1 MMAFFKKHRNLIF
14 LCVLLLTLAG
24 SYLWNQYQLEG
35 VKTVLLPVT
44 RMEGEGAT
52 PTPSISKAPLSAYQE
67 KREATRQA
75 DMAALQ
81 TLAANERVDQT
92 ARDQAQDE
100 LLEVIRCRESELAIE
115 GALTGAGLAPCV
127 AVVQRG
133 AVTVLVGKKE
143 LTQTEA
149 TMILT
154 LSAAHSGEAP
164 ENIRIM
170 AGDMI

>member
-1 MMAFFKKHRNLIF
+1 MFEKMKKHKNLIF
-14 LCVLLLTLAG
+14 LCVLLVTLAG
-24 SYLWNQYQLEG
+24 SYLWNQYQMQG
-35 VKTVLLPVT
+35 VQTVLLPISRT
-44 RMEGEGAT
+44 EGESTT
-52 PTPSISKAPLSAYQE
+52 PTATVSKTPLATYQE

-75 DMAALQ
+75 DMAALE
-81 TLAANERVDQT
+81 TLATNEKVDQAT
-92 ARDQAQDE
+92 RDQAQDE
-100 LLEVIRCRESELAIE
+100 LLEVIRCRETELAVE

-133 AVTVLVGKKE
+133 AVTILVEKKE

-154 LSAAHSGEAP
+154 LTAAHSGEVP

>member
-1 MMAFFKKHRNLIF
+1 MFAFLKKHKNLIF

-24 SYLWNQYQLEG
+24 SYLWNQYQLGEL
-35 VKTVLLPVT
+35 KTVSLPISRT
-44 RMEGEGAT
+44 DGGGAT
-52 PTPSISKAPLSAYQE
+52 PTPSVLKTPLAQYQE

-81 TLAANERVDQT
+81 TLVSNEKVDQA
-92 ARDQAQDE
+92 ARDQAQEE
-100 LLEVIRCRESELAIE
+100 LQEMIRCRESELAIE

-133 AVTVLVGKKE
+133 AVTVLVEKKE

-154 LSAAHSGEAP
+154 LTTAHTGEVP

-170 AGDMI
+170 AGNMI